1 MENFPLLFW
10 DLSLYKG
17 GCSGY
22 MAIFVFPMQKIRK
35 YHILAFTGIVFASIV
50 LASFLFPAEGLN
62 LGLFRLKTLSSD
74 QLLFEKEIVKKDI
87 SSIVESV
94 DTSLLN
100 MDDQLTQMADS
111 SDGNLGAPVKVNY
124 SMNSASSVRS
134 NKSFDAQMELFV
146 QKLNAVSGEK
156 KKIHILHYGDSQIE
170 GDRMTSFI
178 RQRIQEQFGG
188 FGPGLIPAV
197 NVYPTFTFVQS
208 YSENFARYTCFGGD
222 KLASRKYGL
231 MNSAARFSPEKM
243 DSTSTIEKEAWIEI
257 GPGKSAYARARV
269 YNNVKMF
276 YNSCTVA
283 CTVSVFQ
290 GENLIHQEALNTDGK
305 YHTLKLSFPQEPGK
319 LRFVFKGTHSP
330 NIMGFS
336 MEGDF
341 GVQVDNV
348 GMRGSSGTFF
358 GSIDQGLFATQ
369 MSELNA
375 DMIIMQFGGN
385 SIPAIKDSA
394 AVVNF
399 ARYIRGQLLT
409 LKKLRP
415 NAAILM
421 IGPSDMSTLIDGQYQ
436 TYPLLPYTVEQL
448 KKATEGVGVGYW
460 DLYDAMG
467 GMNSM
472 PAWVEKGLAGQD
484 YIHFTN
490 KGASIA
496 AQLFYDA
503 FMKEYLKY
511 NGN

>member
-1 MENFPLLFW
+1 MP
-10 DLSLYKG
+10 K
-17 GCSGY
+17 
-22 MAIFVFPMQKIRK
+22 VQK
-35 YHILAFTGIVFASIV
+35 YQILIFTGIVFLCLG
-50 LASFLFPAEGLN
+50 LASLLFPANGLN
-62 LGLFRLKTLSSD
+62 LGLFRLKFVSSNEV
-74 QLLFEKEIVKKDI
+74 FYEKEVIKKDI
-87 SSIVESV
+87 SSIVSSV
-94 DTSLLN
+94 DTNLLN
-100 MDDQLTQMADS
+100 IDDPLTQLSDS
-111 SDGNLGAPVKVNY
+111 SDGSLGAPVKVNY
-124 SMNSASSVRS
+124 SMNSASSVRT
-134 NKSFDAQMELFV
+134 NKSFDSQIELFF
-146 QKLNAVSGEK
+146 QKLNSVSEEK

-188 FGPGLIPAV
+188 FGPGLIPAN
-197 NVYPTFTFVQS
+197 NVYPTYTFVQS
-208 YSENFARYTCFGGD
+208 YSENFARYTCFGGE

-231 MNSAARFSPEKM
+231 LNSAARFSPEKM
-243 DSTSTIEKEAWIEI
+243 DSSSNTPKEAWIEI
-257 GPGKSAYARARV
+257 APGRKAYARAKV

-276 YNSCTVA
+276 YNSCTVP
-283 CTVSVFQ
+283 CTVSVLQ
-290 GENLIHQEALNTDGK
+290 GDKVIHEEALLTDGK
-305 YHTLKLSFPQEPGK
+305 YHAMKLSFSEEPGN

-336 MEGDF
+336 MEGDY
-341 GVQVDNV
+341 GVQVDNI

-369 MSELNA
+369 MAEMNA

-394 AVVNF
+394 QVVNF

-415 NAAILM
+415 NAAIMM

-467 GMNSM
+467 GLNSM
-472 PAWVEKGLAGQD
+472 PAWVEKGLAGSD
-484 YIHFTN
+484 YIHFTP

>member
-1 MENFPLLFW
+1 M
-10 DLSLYKG
+10 S
-17 GCSGY
+17 
-22 MAIFVFPMQKIRK
+22 IFVSRMQKIRK
-35 YHILAFTGIVFASIV
+35 YQILAFTGMIFLTLGIASW
-50 LASFLFPAEGLN
+50 LFPNEGLN
-62 LGLFRLKTLSSD
+62 LGLFRLKFID
-74 QLLFEKEIVKKDI
+74 KEQLLWEKEIVKKDI
-87 SSIVESV
+87 SAIVESV

-100 MDDQLTQMADS
+100 IDDELTQMADS
-111 SDGNLGAPVKVNY
+111 SDGSMGAPVKVNY
-124 SMNSASSVRS
+124 SMNSASSVRT
-134 NKSFDAQMELFV
+134 NKSFDAQIQMFF
-146 QKLNAVSGEK
+146 QKLNAVAEEK
-156 KKIHILHYGDSQIE
+156 KKIRILHYGDSQIE

-188 FGPGLIPAV
+188 YGPGLIPAN
-197 NVYPTFTFVQS
+197 NVYPTFTFVQGF
-208 YSENFARYTCFGGD
+208 SENFTRYTCFGGD

-231 MNSAARFSPEKM
+231 LNSVARFSPEKM
-243 DSTSTIEKEAWIEI
+243 DSTSGLEKEAWIELA
-257 GPGKSAYARARV
+257 PGKSAYARAKV
-269 YNNVKMF
+269 YNNVKLF
-276 YNSCTVA
+276 YNSCTVP
-283 CTVSVFQ
+283 CTVSVYQ
-290 GENLIHQEALNTDGK
+290 GETVIHEEALNTDGK
-305 YHTLKLSFPQEPGK
+305 YHAMKLSFSEPPGK

-336 MEGDF
+336 LEGDF
-341 GVQVDNV
+341 GVQVDNI

-394 AVVNF
+394 QVVNF

-415 NAAILM
+415 NAAIMM

-467 GMNSM
+467 GLNSM
-472 PAWVEKGLAGQD
+472 PAWVEKGLAGSD